1 MIGPRLLPDVST
13 PLGKEVMRIRQ
24 LLETVQ
30 YNAMSY
36 GVWMYP
42 ELSPKGVR
50 DLPVLKPEGTIQ
62 CHELWSLDVSGAV
75 T

>member
-1 MIGPRLLPDVST
+1 MESGCIRSCRL
-13 PLGKEVMRIRQ
+13 KESGIYLISNQ
-24 LLETVQ
+24 KVQ

-50 DLPVLKPEGTIQ
+50 DLPALKPEGTIQ
-62 CHELWSLDVSGAV
+62 CNELWSLDVSGAIA
-75 T
+75 